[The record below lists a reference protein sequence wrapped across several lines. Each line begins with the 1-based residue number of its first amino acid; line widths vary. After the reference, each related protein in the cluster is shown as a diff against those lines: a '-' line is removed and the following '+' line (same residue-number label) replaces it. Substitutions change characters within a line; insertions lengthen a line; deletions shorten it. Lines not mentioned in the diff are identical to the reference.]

1 MPRKKKQ
8 YEIQYDISGILL
20 IVLSIYF
27 YISLLSESSGYIGN
41 GIKSILLGTLGLGAY
56 IFPIMIVILGI
67 ALIYMKSDLKLN
79 HKYYA
84 FILFI
89 VSMLTILHIVNINQY
104 DKLIEPTLTDYIT
117 LAYENGQSNHGG
129 GVLGAIIGYAEMELF
144 ETTGS
149 IVINIGFFV
158 ISVLIFTETSFK
170 SVLDFIKKT
179 LISAYAAIIS
189 LFKQNRKQKPRKEKT
204 KKESIDDSFISN
216 DLVLEEQDRISEMD
230 KKIKILDFTKNFDTN
245 FKVNT
250 ADGQQEKSKPIN
262 VTELDQARNKTKDK
276 HDKKTG
282 QEDVIP
288 TIVPEIKHYSGYEI
302 PPTNLLNINQ
312 DGKTVNTK
320 KEVMSNVKVL
330 EETLG
335 NFGVSAKV
343 SQVSVGPSITRY
355 ELSLSPGVK
364 VSKIVNLA
372 DDISL
377 SLASAGIRIEAP
389 IPGKSAVGIEVPN
402 KDITMVYLREVLES
416 EEFNNNKSKLAFAI
430 GKDVAGANIVADLAK
445 MPHLLIAGA
454 TGSGKSVCINTLIAS
469 ILYKA
474 TPEEVKLLMIDPK
487 VVELSVYKN
496 IPHLLIPVV
505 TDPKK
510 AAGALNWAVVEMTE
524 RYKKFAANNVRDI
537 NGYNAINK
545 EGIEKLPQIVV
556 IIDELADLMMV
567 SPGDVEDSIC
577 RLAQMARAAG
587 IHLVVATQ
595 RPSVDVITGLIKANI
610 PSRISFAVSSQ
621 VDSRTILDMGGAEKL
636 LGKGDML
643 FYPVGESKPLR
654 VQGAFVAEK
663 EIEKLVNHIKEQVP
677 PSYNDEIMKN
687 LEQQDSEDEAGEYQ
701 GETDDLLPS
710 AIEMVVESGQASI
723 MMLQRRLRI
732 GYSRAARLIDQMEE
746 RGVIGGHEG
755 SKPRKVLMSKSEL
768 EELMNV

>member
-8 YEIQYDISGILL
+8 YEIQFDIFGILL
-20 IVLSIYF
+20 IVLSIYL
-27 YISLLSESSGYIGN
+27 YISLLSEKSGFIGS
-41 GIKSILLGTLGLGAY
+41 GIKSVLLGILGLGAY
-56 IFPIMIVILGI
+56 VFPIMIVILGI
-67 ALIYMKSDLKLN
+67 ALIYMKSDMKLN
-79 HKYYA
+79 HRYYS
-84 FILFI
+84 FILFT
-89 VSMLTILHIVNINQY
+89 VAMLTILYIANINSIDY
-104 DKLIEPTLTDYIT
+104 SVKPTFNDTIIK
-117 LAYENGQSNHGG
+117 AYEEGLLNQGG
-129 GVLGAIIGYAEMELF
+129 GALGAIVGYAEVALF
-144 ETTGS
+144 EVFGS
-149 IVINIGFFV
+149 IVINIGFFL
-158 ISVLIFTETSFK
+158 IAVLIFTETSFK
-170 SVLDFIKKT
+170 TVLEFIKTTFINAYTAIVT
-179 LISAYAAIIS
+179 LFTQSN
-189 LFKQNRKQKPRKEKT
+189 KKKPRKEKRGN
-204 KKESIDDSFISN
+204 EIMDDSFISN
-216 DLVLEEQDRISEMD
+216 DLVVGEQDRISEMD
-230 KKIKILDFTKNFDTN
+230 KKIKILDFTKNFDSN
-245 FKVNT
+245 FKVNNGN
-250 ADGQQEKSKPIN
+250 GQPDKAKPAPL
-262 VTELDQARNKTKDK
+262 TELDQMRNKTKEK
-276 HDKKTG
+276 QDKKTDK
-282 QEDVIP
+282 DVEL
-288 TIVPEIKHYSGYEI
+288 TFVPELKPYSGYML

-312 DGKTVNTK
+312 DVKTLNSK
-320 KEVMSNVKVL
+320 KEVMNNVKIL

-343 SQVSVGPSITRY
+343 SQVSVGPTITRY

-364 VSKIVNLA
+364 VSKIVNLS

-416 EEFNNNKSKLAFAI
+416 DEYKNNKSKLAFAI
-430 GKDVAGANIVADLAK
+430 GKDVAGANIVADLAS
-445 MPHLLIAGA
+445 MPHLMIAGA

-510 AAGALNWAVVEMTE
+510 AAGALNWAVMEMNE
-524 RYKKFAANNVRDI
+524 RYKKFAANNVRDLA
-537 NGYNAINK
+537 GYNALIK
-545 EGIEKLPQIVV
+545 EGVVKLPQIVV

-663 EIEKLVNHIKEQVP
+663 EIEKMVNHIKAQVP
-677 PSYNDEIMKN
+677 PSYDDDIIKN
-687 LEQQDSEDEAGEYQ
+687 LEQQEVDNEAVDNEREVDE
-701 GETDDLLPS
+701 LLAT
-710 AIEMVVESGQASI
+710 AIEMVVESNQASI
-723 MMLQRRLRI
+723 MMLQRRLRV

-746 RGVIGGHEG
+746 RGIIGGHEG
-755 SKPRKVLMSKSEL
+755 SKPRKVLLTKDEL
-768 EELMNV
+768 AEMMEV

>member
-8 YEIQYDISGILL
+8 YEIEYDIFGILL

-27 YISLLSESSGYIGN
+27 YISLLNENSGFIGS
-41 GIKSILLGTLGLGAY
+41 GIKSALLGILGLGAY
-56 IFPIMIVILGI
+56 VFPVMILILGI
-67 ALIYMKSDLKLN
+67 AFVYMKSDLKMN

-84 FILFI
+84 FILFT
-89 VSMLTILHIVNINQY
+89 VAMLTILYIVNINKIDY
-104 DKLIEPTLTDYIT
+104 SVEPTFTDIIT
-117 LAYENGQSNHGG
+117 RAYENGQVNQGG
-129 GVLGAIIGYAEMELF
+129 GALGAIVGYAEVKLF
-144 ETTGS
+144 GVIGS
-149 IVINIGFFV
+149 IVINVGLFI
-158 ISVLIFTETSFK
+158 IAVLMLTETSFRA
-170 SVLDFIKKT
+170 VLDFIK
-179 LISAYAAIIS
+179 ISFINMYTELIS
-189 LFKQNRKQKPRKEKT
+189 LFKQNAKENSHKS
-204 KKESIDDSFISN
+204 KKEISDDSFISN
-216 DLVLEEQDRISEMD
+216 DLVAEEQDRISDMD
-230 KKIKILDFTKNFDTN
+230 KKIRILDFTKNFDTN
-245 FKVNT
+245 FKVSNGE
-250 ADGQQEKSKPIN
+250 GQQDKAKSVHIS
-262 VTELDQARNKTKDK
+262 EFEQARNKTKEK
-276 HDKKTG
+276 QDKKTV
-282 QEDVIP
+282 QDTIP
-288 TIVPEIKHYSGYEI
+288 IIVPELKHYSSYEL
-302 PPTNLLNINQ
+302 PSTNLLNINQ
-312 DGKTVNTK
+312 EGKAVNTK
-320 KEVMSNVKVL
+320 KEVMNNVKIL

-343 SQVSVGPSITRY
+343 SQVSVGPTITRY

-416 EEFNNNKSKLAFAI
+416 DEFKNNKSKLAFAI
-430 GKDVAGANIVADLAK
+430 GKDVAGANIVADLAS

-474 TPEEVKLLMIDPK
+474 TPDEIKLLMIDPK

-524 RYKKFAANNVRDI
+524 RYKKFAANNVRDLT
-537 NGYNAINK
+537 GYNSLKK

-610 PSRISFAVSSQ
+610 PTR
-621 VDSRTILDMGGAEKL
+621 M
-636 LGKGDML
+636 
-643 FYPVGESKPLR
+643 
-654 VQGAFVAEK
+654 AF
-663 EIEKLVNHIKEQVP
+663 
-677 PSYNDEIMKN
+677 
-687 LEQQDSEDEAGEYQ
+687 
-701 GETDDLLPS
+701 
-710 AIEMVVESGQASI
+710 
-723 MMLQRRLRI
+723 
-732 GYSRAARLIDQMEE
+732 
-746 RGVIGGHEG
+746 
-755 SKPRKVLMSKSEL
+755 
-768 EELMNV
+768 